1 MNGPLWFPKPQ
12 PLSPRTRAEY
22 EGGKWRLKRKGGGIL
37 KGVPTTQSVYYMW
50 FEYLRRSE
58 LYRAVCHKQGV
69 GSDKLLKNL
78 YAHFGDVHTLPISQ
92 TGFVEA
98 AEFYDQWWVPKGQYL
113 FGVLGQQQADQFL
126 SYQDLIALKDEIDS
140 GKLKIVAVP
149 TNIAKAKLRQ
159 RVGKLITQLE
169 VEVDESTQRKPKY
182 SVGAERVDVESLT
195 ECLQAYDLHV
205 AGLGNKQIYAQVKG
219 LRSGEAEWVFKDAR
233 GERGILE
240 DWILPEDAFNLDEV
254 EIDLKSATNENKQAE
269 AIAIAWADKKMK
281 WREKQRVKARGNEWG
296 NKTRAL
302 TEDEKERLREIY
314 IGIKLGIVEPSPQ
327 SKQRANRK
335 NYMNSCVS
343 RMLKK
348 AKANIQAVE
357 RGQFCITY

>member
-1 MNGPLWFPKPQ
+1 MKNLSGPLWFPKPQ

-22 EGGKWRLKRKGGGIL
+22 QGGKWRLKRKGGGIL
-37 KGVPTTQSVYYMW
+37 KGVPTTLSVYYMW

-58 LYRAVCHKQGV
+58 RYRDICHKQGV
-69 GSDKLLKNL
+69 GSDPLLNNL
-78 YAHFGDVHTLPISQ
+78 YAHFGDVHTLPISS

-98 AEFYDQWWVPKGQYL
+98 AAFYDQWWVPKGQYL
-113 FGVLGQQQADQFL
+113 FGVPGQQQADQFL
-126 SYQDLIALKDEIDS
+126 SYQDLIALKDQIDS

-149 TNIAKAKLRQ
+149 TNIPKAKLRQ

-169 VEVDESTQRKPKY
+169 VEVAESTQLKPKY

-205 AGLGNKQIYAQVKG
+205 AGLGNKQIYAKVKG

-240 DWILPEDAFNLDEV
+240 DWELPVEHDSDDEAD
-254 EIDLKSATNENKQAE
+254 ESATPQEKALE
-269 AIAIAWADKKMK
+269 EKAIAWADKKMK

-296 NKTRAL
+296 NKTRVL

-314 IGIKLGIVEPSPQ
+314 IGIKQGIAQPSPL

-335 NYMNSCVS
+335 NYMNSSVS